1 MGHTS
6 EAVQAVRDMVKYQ
19 ATMGQTGSPV
29 HMSVGPAGSMDK
41 LGPPGRGPAATVE
54 STERGRGKTGSK
66 STSLQVSIM
75 PNSSNNEPY
84 RIDPAQRITRLPP
97 YLFGRINALKHTMR
111 QQGAD
116 IIDLGM
122 GNPAD
127 PAPQIVIDKLCE
139 AARDPRNH
147 RYSASK
153 GITNLRKEM
162 AKKYARKWG
171 VELDPDTE
179 VLACIG
185 SKEGFSHLCLAM
197 LGTGDT
203 AIVPDPAFPIHC
215 YGVVLAGANVIT
227 VPLGNDQK
235 FLDTIAMVCEHLFPK
250 PKLLILNYPHN
261 PTAMTV
267 DPGFFEPVV
276 DLAKHFKF
284 QVIHDFA
291 YGETVFDGYQAPSF
305 LSAKGAKDVGVEFTT
320 MSKPY
325 NMAGFR
331 IGFVAGNKQ
340 MIDYLATIKGYYDY
354 GIFQAVQIAGI
365 IAMRHCEKD
374 IAAQNLKYQSRRDV
388 VCDGLQRIGW
398 QVEKPRASMFVWAR
412 VADEHLNGKGTID
425 YAMDLMEHA
434 EVAIAPGRAFGENG
448 EGYMRIALV
457 ENEQRLRQA
466 VRNISRYSQQ
476 RPIRKAKAAR

>member
-1 MGHTS
+1 MQS
-6 EAVQAVRDMVKYQ
+6 NDNN
-19 ATMGQTGSPV
+19 
-29 HMSVGPAGSMDK
+29 
-41 LGPPGRGPAATVE
+41 
-54 STERGRGKTGSK
+54 TE
-66 STSLQVSIM
+66 
-75 PNSSNNEPY
+75 Y
-84 RIDPAQRITRLPP
+84 RIEPATRITRLPP
-97 YLFGRINALKHTMR
+97 YLFGRLNALKLAKR

-122 GNPAD
+122 GNPSD
-127 PAPQIVIDKLCE
+127 PAPEIVVEKLCE

-153 GITNLRKEM
+153 GVKNLRIEI
-162 AKKYARKWG
+162 AKKYARKWN
-171 VELDPDTE
+171 VELDGETE

-197 LGTGDT
+197 LGPGDT
-203 AIVPDPAFPIHC
+203 AVVPDPAFPIHN

-227 VPLGNDQK
+227 VPLGHDQK

-267 DPGFFEPVV
+267 EEGFFDTVV
-276 DLAKHFKF
+276 DLAKRFKF
-284 QVIHDFA
+284 AVIHDFA
-291 YGETVFDGYQAPSF
+291 YGETAFDGYKPPSF

-331 IGFVAGNKQ
+331 VGFVAGNRQ
-340 MIDYLATIKGYYDY
+340 MIEHLATIKGYYDY
-354 GIFQAVQIAGI
+354 GIFQAIQIAGI
-365 IAMRHCEKD
+365 IAMRHCDEL
-374 IAAQNLKYQSRRDV
+374 IAAQNEKYRVRRDV
-388 VCDGLQRIGW
+388 VCEALQRIGW
-398 QVEKPRASMFVWAR
+398 QVDKPRASMFVWAR
-412 VADEHLNGKGTID
+412 VHDEHLRGKGTID
-425 YAMDLMEHA
+425 YALDLMEHA
-434 EVAIAPGRAFGENG
+434 EVAIAPGAAFGENG

-466 VRNISRYSQQ
+466 IRNISRFTQEK
-476 RPIRKAKAAR
+476 PIRKAKATR